1 MDSILELSNVSK
13 AYTKSSFVLDKVSFS
28 VPYGSIMG
36 FVGEN
41 GAGKTTTIG
50 CILGTLFK
58 DGGTIKIFGKEMS
71 NEDIKLREDIGVVF
85 DGENFPGYLRQNSL
99 PI

>member
-1 MDSILELSNVSK
+1 MENILELDQVSK
-13 AYTKSSFVLDKVSFS
+13 TFPKSGFMLDEVSFS

-50 CILGTLFK
+50 CILNTVAK
-58 DGGTIKIFGKEMS
+58 DSGTIKNYAGAVY
-71 NEDIKLREDIGVVF
+71 KLE
-85 DGENFPGYLRQNSL
+85 
-99 PI
+99 